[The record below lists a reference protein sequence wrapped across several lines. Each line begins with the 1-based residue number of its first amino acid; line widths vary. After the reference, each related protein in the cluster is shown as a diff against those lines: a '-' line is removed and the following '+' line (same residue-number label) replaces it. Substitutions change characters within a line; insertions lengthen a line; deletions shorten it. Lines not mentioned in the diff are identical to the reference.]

1 MSKMQALICAPL
13 PDGMLPCLTAAFPEI
28 DFIDAREPAVLDRH
42 VGQATL
48 SFGLIPV
55 PHLSAAGNLRW
66 LQLASAGVP
75 QDLCPVAQR
84 MGIKVTN
91 LAGLY
96 GPSIAEHALALM
108 TILVRNLA
116 AALRNQVQRRWD
128 RGVARA
134 MSDLHGRTVA
144 IIGLGNIGQAVARL
158 ARAYGM
164 RVVGCRRREQP
175 VPLVDRVYPVPEL
188 RTMLAEADHVVVAAP
203 LTARTEGMLGAAE
216 LAAMKRGAFYIN
228 VSRGAVAQRR
238 VDAESDRERRLHS
251 GDFAPGSV
259 LRRDAAAGARSAG
272 MRVSV
277 QARRSRHRRDRRRR
291 RRDRMV
297 LWIVLLAIPAAR
309 CRSIHHSQPALDD
322 LRDAGRTTRILA
334 AADRVRRRCDR
345 LHRAACGRPRRSAI
359 EPTRRW
365 VSAIGR
371 PGWSIRASA
380 ARMRGSIR
388 GGAWSTS
395 PGCRGRRHA
404 FVPTERRIRDCN
416 SLLLGLQ

>member
-13 PDGMLPCLTAAFPEI
+13 PDGLLPCLTAAFPEI

-55 PHLSAAGNLRW
+55 PRLSEAGNLRW
-66 LQLASAGVP
+66 MQLASAGVP
-75 QDLCPVAQR
+75 QDLCPVAER
-84 MGIKVTN
+84 LGIKVTN

-108 TILVRNLA
+108 TMLARNLHT
-116 AALRNQVQRRWD
+116 ALRIQVQRRWD
-128 RGVARA
+128 RRVART

-164 RVVGCRRREQP
+164 RVVGCRRTEKP

-228 VSRGAVAQRR
+228 VSRGGIAQEKALL
-238 VDAESDRERRLHS
+238 DALQS
-251 GDFAPGSV
+251 GHV
-259 LRRDAAAGARSAG
+259 AGAGLDVFASEPLPQDHPFWSLPQVVVSPHYSGETVNQSALPVE
-272 MRVSV
+272 RFVRNLH
-277 QARRSRHRRDRRRR
+277 AW
-291 RRDRMV
+291 
-297 LWIVLLAIPAAR
+297 L
-309 CRSIHHSQPALDD
+309 
-322 LRDAGRTTRILA
+322 AGREMEGVV
-334 AADRVRRRCDR
+334 D
-345 LHRAACGRPRRSAI
+345 
-359 EPTRRW
+359 
-365 VSAIGR
+365 
-371 PGWSIRASA
+371 
-380 ARMRGSIR
+380 
-388 GGAWSTS
+388 
-395 PGCRGRRHA
+395 
-404 FVPTERRIRDCN
+404 
-416 SLLLGLQ
+416 LQWGY